1 MKPLIYRLPARGP
14 GAGSRLSYRAQAR
27 TLWVCLCLLCVLIA
41 IGLFTLVAGRFNIG
55 MMDVV
60 EALFGRGVGKTR
72 MIILEWR
79 LPRLLLA
86 ALLGAALGLSGAIF
100 QSLTRNPL
108 GSPDIMGFAAGA
120 HTGALLAMLLFAGGY
135 YMTAAGAIAGGLVIA
150 MLVYAFTG
158 NGGNHGFRLI
168 VIGIGTSAM
177 LSALN
182 AWMIRRAD
190 LDVAMGAA
198 LWSAGSLN
206 GLGFPQLL
214 PAAILLG
221 LLAVPIIALA
231 RPMRQMELGEDV
243 ALASG
248 IATAKSRLGLA
259 LCGIALT
266 AVVTA
271 VAGPI
276 SFVALAAPQIA
287 HRLAQCSGTPLLVSG
302 LMGAIILVTADAA
315 AQHAFTLQL
324 PVGVMT
330 VSLGGFYFLWLL
342 IREGRR

>member
-1 MKPLIYRLPARGP
+1 MKTLTCRIPRRGP
-14 GAGSRLSYRAQAR
+14 DAGARLSIPVPAR
-27 TLWVCLCLLCVLIA
+27 TLAVSLGLLA
-41 IGLFTLVAGRFNIG
+41 ILFALGFFTLAAGRFNVG
-55 MMDVV
+55 MMDVID
-60 EALFGRGVGKTR
+60 ALSGRGAEKAR
-72 MIILEWR
+72 MIIVEWR

-86 ALLGAALGLSGAIF
+86 GLLGAALGISGAIF

-120 HTGALLAMLLFAGGY
+120 HSGALVVILLFAGGY
-135 YMTAAGAIAGGLVIA
+135 YATAAGAIAGGLVTA
-150 MLVYAFTG
+150 MLVYLLAG
-158 NGGNHGFRLI
+158 SSRDHGFRLI

-198 LWSAGSLN
+198 FWSAGSLN
-206 GLGFPQLL
+206 GLGFQQLL

-221 LLAVPIIALA
+221 FLTVPIIALA
-231 RPMRQMELGEDV
+231 RSMRQMELGEDV

-248 IATAKSRLGLA
+248 ITTAKTRLGLT
-259 LCGIALT
+259 LCGVALT
-266 AVVTA
+266 AIVTA

-287 HRLAQCSGTPLLVSG
+287 RRLASSSSTPLLLSG
-302 LMGAIILVTADAA
+302 MTGALLLTAADIA
-315 AQHAFTLQL
+315 AQHAFGRQL

-330 VSLGGFYFLWLL
+330 VSVGGLYFLWLL

>member
-1 MKPLIYRLPARGP
+1 MKTLTYRLPARGP
-14 GAGSRLSYRAQAR
+14 DAGSRLSCRAPAR
-27 TLWVCLCLLCVLIA
+27 TLWVVLCLLSVLIA
-41 IGLFTLVAGRFNIG
+41 IGLFTLAAGRFNVG
-55 MMDVV
+55 MTDVV
-60 EALFGRGVGKTR
+60 EALSGRGVGKTR
-72 MIILEWR
+72 MIIVEWR

-120 HTGALLAMLLFAGGY
+120 HTGALLAILLFAGGY
-135 YMTAAGAIAGGLVIA
+135 YMTAAGAIAGGLVTA
-150 MLVYAFTG
+150 ALVYAFTG
-158 NGGNHGFRLI
+158 NDGNHGFRLI

-221 LLAVPIIALA
+221 LLAVPIITLA

-248 IATAKSRLGLA
+248 IGTARSRLGLA

-266 AVVTA
+266 AIVTA

-287 HRLAQCSGTPLLVSG
+287 HRLAGCSGTPLSVSG
-302 LMGAIILVTADAA
+302 LMGAILLVTADAA

-330 VSLGGFYFLWLL
+330 VSVGGFYFLWLL